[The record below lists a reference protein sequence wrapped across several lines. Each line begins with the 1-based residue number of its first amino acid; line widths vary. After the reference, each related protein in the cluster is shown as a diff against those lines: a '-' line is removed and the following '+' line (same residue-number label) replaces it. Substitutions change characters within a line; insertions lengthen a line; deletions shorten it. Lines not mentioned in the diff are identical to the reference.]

1 MKSLIY
7 GYNKTGKSFERYL
20 KKNNQLDFEIYDL
33 NNFKYNKK
41 YDLKSFD
48 QILCSPGVP
57 KKVFF

>member
-33 NNFKYNKK
+33 NNLRQSDDEIIAWGKFN
-41 YDLKSFD
+41 S
-48 QILCSPGVP
+48 
-57 KKVFF
+57 

>member
-48 QILCSPGVP
+48 QMTNFEFDCW
-57 KKVFF
+57 